1 MAFSVGRI
9 TSPTGNKSYQRNSSD
24 QVKHKILTQNRA
36 LAKKNSVLMTKIADL
51 ETRISDLIQQNI
63 ELRALNAKNEDKKRK
78 WFEDKLNVI
87 EEGVSQ
93 RFEEMFQMFSTIRHN
108 EGLGASSVNLQNI
121 VSNVSHD
128 VSNSD
133 KTVSFQSVKSP
144 KKTTSQD
151 RRRKSARRESMYI
164 TRSPQSFPQ
173 PLLQDALLQDALLQ
187 DALPQVKARSE
198 PQEGHPVV
206 HVQFGEVNPYIKAEN
221 PVPVEDDTPLIREE
235 HEYSYELNHAISLSP
250 IKLST
255 SSPSIVE
262 ISSSKSKFSVYED
275 SPEPD
280 EATVPNNEMQQKIQ
294 RLADESVKATGKR
307 QGQEPSDE
315 STDQYKPL
323 EQPSSMI
330 RHAKTKKKTKA
341 NVDEEMPSSDVLS
354 TRNSRTRGKQVS
366 YAEPSLRAKM
376 RRQSEKLVD
385 AVAEGNYVKP
395 LTVAEDNLRRKS
407 MAMARTSSILDHS
420 VSLIGQLSSGA
431 TERKESA
438 SVDVSDASAELT
450 QKISKN
456 QENFLVDVS
465 QSSDESESNFLQESS
480 AMIIESSPN
489 LAVEKSVTNPPVKQR
504 PLTEQDNAN
513 ITKRRKPL
521 GCLNQNKI
529 QKLDSGDKVKRS
541 KKRFDLSDDELSV
554 FDLVEET
561 SVGVPKTYKNNP
573 DISTKKKG
581 GRRNSMLF

>member
-9 TSPTGNKSYQRNSSD
+9 TSPKGSKSSHSDSSD
-24 QVKHKILTQNRA
+24 QLKHKILTQNRA

-63 ELRALNAKNEDKKRK
+63 ELRALNAKSEDKKRK

-93 RFEEMFQMFSTIRHN
+93 RFEEMLQMFSTIRHN

-121 VSNVSHD
+121 ISNVSHD
-128 VSNSD
+128 ISNSE
-133 KTVSFQSVKSP
+133 KTVSFQNVKSP
-144 KKTTSQD
+144 KKTSSKD
-151 RRRKSARRESMYI
+151 RRRRSARRESMYI
-164 TRSPQSFPQ
+164 TRSPQPFPQ
-173 PLLQDALLQDALLQ
+173 PLLQDVLLQ
-187 DALPQVKARSE
+187 DALPQVEARSE

-206 HVQFGEVNPYIKAEN
+206 HVQVSEINPFVKAEN
-221 PVPVEDDTPLIREE
+221 PAPVEDDTPLIREE

-262 ISSSKSKFSVYED
+262 VSSSKSKFSVYED
-275 SPEPD
+275 SPEPE
-280 EATVPNNEMQQKIQ
+280 EATVRNNEMQQKIQ
-294 RLADESVKATGKR
+294 RLADESVKATGK
-307 QGQEPSDE
+307 QQDQEPSDE
-315 STDQYKPL
+315 SADQYKPL

-341 NVDEEMPSSDVLS
+341 NVDEEMPSSDVPS

-407 MAMARTSSILDHS
+407 MAMARASSTFDQS
-420 VSLIGQLSSGA
+420 VSLIGQLSSG
-431 TERKESA
+431 TKEPDESVSA
-438 SVDVSDASAELT
+438 DVSDESAELT

-456 QENFLVDVS
+456 QENFPVGVS
-465 QSSDESESNFLQESS
+465 QSSDESESNLLQESS
-480 AMIIESSPN
+480 DMIIEDCPK
-489 LAVEKSVTNPPVKQR
+489 LAVETFQKSVTKPPVKQR
-504 PLTEQDNAN
+504 PLIEQDNAN

-521 GCLNQNKI
+521 GSLNQNKI

-573 DISTKKKG
+573 DISTRKKG